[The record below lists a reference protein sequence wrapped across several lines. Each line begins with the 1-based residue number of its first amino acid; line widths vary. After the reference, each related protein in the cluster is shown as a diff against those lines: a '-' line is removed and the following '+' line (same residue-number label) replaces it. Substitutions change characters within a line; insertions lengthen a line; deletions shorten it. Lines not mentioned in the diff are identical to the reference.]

1 MAEILRAEWFDIN
14 NKDKDK
20 LCSWLHGVFFP
31 DLQFQNGVNWVAH
44 YDIVPHPE
52 TRYIK
57 GAPAR
62 KEVKDLSV
70 PPGQENLVLTSVN
83 TPSIF
88 FGPNNA
94 LETMEKEHSL
104 YLSMRTNYRSA
115 VFIEEE
121 MINGPELHKQPI
133 GTGGAPA
140 MQFGSY
146 NVDEI
151 RDDIELAKWYRGERF
166 PRLPVTRGMIR
177 GRKFLSISG
186 WAKHGVL
193 WEFSEMDEEEYS
205 FEHRFMEADRGEN
218 WHGRHVLEYVTHAP
232 GSPHAGRRIWPR

>member
-70 PPGQENLVLTSVN
+70 PPGQENLVLTSAN

-94 LETMEKEHSL
+94 LEAMEKEHPVH
-104 YLSMRTNYRSA
+104 LSMRTNYRSA

-146 NVDEI
+146 NVDGI

-193 WEFSEMDEEEYS
+193 WEFAEMDEAEYS

-232 GSPHAGRRIWPR
+232 GSPHAGRRIWPK

>member
-14 NKDKDK
+14 NNDKDK

-31 DLQFQNGVNWVAH
+31 DFQSQNGVNWVAH

-57 GAPAR
+57 GAPAK

-88 FGPNNA
+88 FGHNNA
-94 LETMEKEHSL
+94 LEAMEKEQRL

-121 MINGPELHKQPI
+121 IINGPELHKQPL

-146 NVDEI
+146 NVDGI
-151 RDDIELAKWYRGERF
+151 RDDIELAKRYRGERF

-193 WEFSEMDEEEYS
+193 WEFAEMDEEEYS
-205 FEHRFMEADRGEN
+205 FEHRFIEADRGEN

-232 GSPHAGRRIWPR
+232 GSPHAGRRIWPK

>member
-1 MAEILRAEWFDIN
+1 MAEILRAEWFDIK

-20 LCSWLHGVFFP
+20 LCSWLHGIFFP
-31 DLQFQNGVNWVAH
+31 DLHSKNGVNWVAH

-57 GAPAR
+57 DAPAK

-70 PPGQENLVLTSVN
+70 PPGQENLVLTSAN
-83 TPSIF
+83 TPSVF
-88 FGPNNA
+88 FAPNNA
-94 LETMEKEHSL
+94 LEAMEKKQQP
-104 YLSMRTNYRSA
+104 YLSMRANYRSA

-121 MINGPELHKQPI
+121 MINGPELHKQPL

-146 NVDEI
+146 NVDSI
-151 RDDIELAKWYRGERF
+151 QDDIELAKWYRGERF

-193 WEFSEMDEEEYS
+193 WEFAEMDKDEYS
-205 FEHRFMEADRGEN
+205 FEHRFIEADRGEN

-232 GSPHAGRRIWPR
+232 GSPHAGRRIWPK